1 MRLPIP
7 KGMQRRLAPLGER
20 ANRSLKDWEWTWT
33 TAVVFC
39 LVVAFFG
46 IIMLAVVPSFWLYFA
61 DQTLRWKSFWLVKLK
76 EALAAGWITVWF
88 AAIFL
93 VAYLLQEHRKKL
105 RGTGGETR
113 VSGGYR

>member
-1 MRLPIP
+1 
-7 KGMQRRLAPLGER
+7 
-20 ANRSLKDWEWTWT
+20 
-33 TAVVFC
+33 
-39 LVVAFFG
+39 
-46 IIMLAVVPSFWLYFA
+46 
-61 DQTLRWKSFWLVKLK
+61 LVKLK

-93 VAYLLQEHRKKL
+93 VAYLLQEQRKKL